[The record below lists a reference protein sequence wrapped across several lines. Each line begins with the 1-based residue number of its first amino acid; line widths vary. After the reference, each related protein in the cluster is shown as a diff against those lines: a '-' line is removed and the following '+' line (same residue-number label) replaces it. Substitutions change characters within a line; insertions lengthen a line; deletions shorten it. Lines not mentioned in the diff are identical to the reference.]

1 MKKVSKKLLSLTLS
15 IAIAMGTI
23 TASYASTELKDY
35 GNEFVKIN
43 VKDTYSQDNTEGKL
57 DIDLVPKDKKV
68 SVESITFPD
77 ESKTIDKDKKLQ
89 PKPEKVTKD
98 HKY

>member
-43 VKDTYSQDNTEGKL
+43 VKD
-57 DIDLVPKDKKV
+57 I
-68 SVESITFPD
+68 
-77 ESKTIDKDKKLQ
+77 
-89 PKPEKVTKD
+89 
-98 HKY
+98 